1 MDVFSF
7 TVTVPHSHLQNHH
20 ERALNVNYVIM
31 FLNFYCVT
39 FPGFLIDCSFGPV
52 AHFACPNLA
61 MAWWRASN
69 QLVPQVLLRYLKSRV
84 PVNLSTVGNLQ
95 QRRMKKNAKAYTLQ
109 VMQVQRRQQ
118 WCEVVPPPR

>member
-1 MDVFSF
+1 MFARDVSF
-7 TVTVPHSHLQNHH
+7 LSLFCTNISMS
-20 ERALNVNYVIM
+20 ALNVNYVIM
-31 FLNFYCVT
+31 FLNFYYVA

-84 PVNLSTVGNLQ
+84 PVNLSTAGNLQ
-95 QRRMKKNAKAYTLQ
+95 QRRMKGKINCK
-109 VMQVQRRQQ
+109 
-118 WCEVVPPPR
+118 